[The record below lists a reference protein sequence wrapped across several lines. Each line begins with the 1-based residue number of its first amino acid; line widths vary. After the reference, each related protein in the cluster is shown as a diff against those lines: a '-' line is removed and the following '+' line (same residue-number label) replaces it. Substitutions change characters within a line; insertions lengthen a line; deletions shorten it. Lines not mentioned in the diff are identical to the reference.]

1 MSQSSSTQKSSWSDY
16 FKLTTGGLGRKYQ
29 YINTAVVELPE
40 NLPQPPSDYP
50 VMFSGCH
57 HLVNIDALAK
67 WDASKITSTVGM
79 FNHCRSLVDISPLKY
94 WNMSNVT
101 DMRSMFNC
109 CYELSDVSAL
119 ISWDIS
125 NVKHMK
131 YIFNGCY
138 ELPDFARLEVYDQQ
152 TFNCFVNQY
161 LIEPI
166 THVYAPP
173 SDGDIEVLYP
183 EYIEEEAENE
193 SWDETTMGPY
203 PFPAN
208 KDDLKETA
216 GPREIPENSYTNPY
230 PVDDSSDSP
239 CDALMISLTPEMV
252 CNLLGS
258 EKEDGY

>member
-1 MSQSSSTQKSSWSDY
+1 MLIRQEIVLNAVHVLVTHISINRKVIIFNDSTHMSQLSTTQNSSWEEY
-16 FKLTTGGLGRKYQ
+16 FEPKTGGLGRKYQ
-29 YINTAVVELPE
+29 YIDTAVVELPE

-57 HLVNIDALAK
+57 HLVNIDTLAK

-109 CYELSDVSAL
+109 CYELRDVSAL

-152 TFNCFVNQY
+152 TFNCFVNRY
-161 LIEPI
+161 LSQIP
-166 THVYAPP
+166 A
-173 SDGDIEVLYP
+173 
-183 EYIEEEAENE
+183 
-193 SWDETTMGPY
+193 PY
-203 PFPAN
+203 PHYP
-208 KDDLKETA
+208 DQSTETST
-216 GPREIPENSYTNPY
+216 PSVITENAYTNPY

-239 CDALMISLTPEMV
+239 CDALMISLTPEMA

-258 EKEDGY
+258 EEEDGY